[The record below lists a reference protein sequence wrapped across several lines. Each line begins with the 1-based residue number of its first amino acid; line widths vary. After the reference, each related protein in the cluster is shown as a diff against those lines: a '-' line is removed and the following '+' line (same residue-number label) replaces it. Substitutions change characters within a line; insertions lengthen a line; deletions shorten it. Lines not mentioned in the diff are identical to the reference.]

1 MGNSTIQRKKNNF
14 FQNFI
19 YSIKVQIILLMTMI
33 GGVLYVLVREQSRVT
48 ELNQIVI
55 TRQLCMNEI
64 KIIISDLYLE
74 SVGILRDEEIKDL
87 EYRMELILEKEEI
100 YQFVSGSVNEQ
111 GRLAA
116 IELDTLFDL
125 ALEAQSNRYNSRRL
139 SEILHDSLKHPDRA
153 SYDYSSD
160 GIINSISSRTK
171 NNRMFIISL
180 FIVLILT
187 YMLLNR
193 IAVRIGDV
201 TNTAKRLLNDDNTLQ
216 LTERMEF
223 NAHNETI
230 YIRDNMNIFLKTM
243 EDGTVQLLNN
253 ARGLVYQITQMF
265 ASAKGWTLETQ
276 VMRHSTERISRQMG
290 EQILSV
296 NQSSATLEE
305 MERTLD
311 IIFNNIS
318 RQSAAMTE
326 AATTLEEMGRQ
337 VDGVAKIASDTAH
350 LATQLTEVANK
361 GNEAVDASV
370 VSIRDVAEYSSQI
383 LKLLQLISGI
393 AKQTN
398 LLAMNASIEAA
409 HAGEAGRGFAIVAEE
424 IRRLSETTNK
434 NAKEI
439 RTVVDTM
446 VEKIDNSVEQARIAG
461 EDLQQINTYSENV
474 AERIAQLNNMM
485 QQQNIATHEMITT
498 IEGLVNLAQ
507 EIKISMEE
515 QQQGLHDYSNTIK
528 DLREN
533 FGEVKSTLDGHM
545 ASVSSLLVILTDM
558 GIRIGIQKQ
567 IMDAVGLSMQIYKV
581 DENRLIDDAHIQ
593 ISQEQLFL
601 EEKNKLLNSKSEE
614 NL

>member
-1 MGNSTIQRKKNNF
+1 M
-14 FQNFI
+14 
-19 YSIKVQIILLMTMI
+19 
-33 GGVLYVLVREQSRVT
+33 
-48 ELNQIVI
+48 
-55 TRQLCMNEI
+55 
-64 KIIISDLYLE
+64 
-74 SVGILRDEEIKDL
+74 
-87 EYRMELILEKEEI
+87 
-100 YQFVSGSVNEQ
+100 
-111 GRLAA
+111 
-116 IELDTLFDL
+116 
-125 ALEAQSNRYNSRRL
+125 
-139 SEILHDSLKHPDRA
+139 
-153 SYDYSSD
+153 
-160 GIINSISSRTK
+160 
-171 NNRMFIISL
+171 
-180 FIVLILT
+180 
-187 YMLLNR
+187 
-193 IAVRIGDV
+193 RIGDV
-201 TNTAKRLLNDDNTLQ
+201 TNTAKRLLNDDNSFQ
-216 LTERMEF
+216 LTERMQFE
-223 NAHNETI
+223 AHNETI
-230 YIRDNMNIFLKTM
+230 YLRDNMNVFLKTM

-265 ASAKGWTLETQ
+265 AAAKGWTLETQ
-276 VMRHSTERISRQMG
+276 VMRHSTERISRQMS

-337 VDGVAKIASDTAH
+337 VDGVAKIASDTAQ

-446 VEKIDNSVEQARIAG
+446 VEKIGNSVEQARIAG

-528 DLREN
+528 DLKEN

-581 DENRLIDDAHIQ
+581 DENLLTDEVHVKE
-593 ISQEQLFL
+593 SQDKLFL
-601 EEKNKLLNSKSEE
+601 EEKNKLARKRVSEDE
-614 NL
+614 E